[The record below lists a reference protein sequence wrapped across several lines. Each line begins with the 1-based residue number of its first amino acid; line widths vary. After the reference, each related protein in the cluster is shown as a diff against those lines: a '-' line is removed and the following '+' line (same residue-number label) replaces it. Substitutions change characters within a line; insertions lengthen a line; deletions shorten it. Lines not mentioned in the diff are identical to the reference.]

1 MTQKLVAARC
11 AKPPF
16 QISTLT
22 HLHLAGLAERALAI
36 SDSRSA
42 VPDSILKI
50 ARHLVLVRRALPP
63 IIATGN
69 CQVPAGPQLARPENV
84 ATELRKF
91 LMLIPSNK
99 VVDI

>member
-1 MTQKLVAARC
+1 MTQKLVPDRC

-16 QISTLT
+16 QINT
-22 HLHLAGLAERALAI
+22 HTHLAGLAERALAI
-36 SDSRSA
+36 SDSRSV

-50 ARHLVLVRRALPP
+50 ARHLVLVGRALPP

-91 LMLIPSNK
+91 LMLIPSK
-99 VVDI
+99 RLIFSE

>member
-1 MTQKLVAARC
+1 MTQKLVPDRC

-16 QISTLT
+16 QINT
-22 HLHLAGLAERALAI
+22 HTHLAGLAERALAI
-36 SDSRSA
+36 SDSRSV

-50 ARHLVLVRRALPP
+50 ARHLVLVGRALPP

-69 CQVPAGPQLARPENV
+69 CQRPAGPQLARPQNV

-91 LMLIPSNK
+91 LMLILSK
-99 VVDI
+99 RIIFSE